1 MDMQEHIAKEHKISP
16 LSTYLK
22 EIVYGG
28 NDGIVTTFAV
38 VAGFT
43 GAGSDQVAGMS
54 FATVLLFGLA
64 NLFADAASMGMGN
77 YLSLRAEKDVYRKE
91 KEKELHEIRHSRE
104 FEWDETVQ
112 ILTHKGYSKKD
123 AEAMAHLYAKN
134 ENYWTEFMMHQELEM
149 PNPENVNPYLTGFAT
164 FASFTAFGFIPLIPY
179 VFFTASPNIFQMSVA
194 FTAGALILLGFL
206 RANIA
211 RRNTMRSILEIVLIG
226 GIAAFVAYFVGTFF
240 RL

>member
-1 MDMQEHIAKEHKISP
+1 MDVQNHVAKEHKISP
-16 LSTYLK
+16 FSTYLK

-64 NLFADAASMGMGN
+64 NLLADAASMGLGN
-77 YLSLRAEKDVYRKE
+77 FLSLRAEKDVYRKE
-91 KEKELHEIRHSRE
+91 KEKELHEIRTSRQ

-112 ILTHKGYSKKD
+112 ILIRRGYTKKD
-123 AEAMAHLYAKN
+123 AATMTDLYAKN
-134 ENYWTEFMMHQELEM
+134 EAYWVEFMMHQELEI
-149 PNPENVNPYLTGFAT
+149 PNPENINPYLTGLAT
-164 FASFTAFGFIPLIPY
+164 FASFAVFGFIPLVPY
-179 VFFTASPNIFQMSVA
+179 IFFTAAPNIFHLSVA
-194 FTAGALILLGFL
+194 CAGGALILLGIL

-211 RRNTMRSILEIVLIG
+211 RRHIIRSILEIVLIG
-226 GIAAFVAYFVGTFF
+226 GVAASLAYFVGTFF